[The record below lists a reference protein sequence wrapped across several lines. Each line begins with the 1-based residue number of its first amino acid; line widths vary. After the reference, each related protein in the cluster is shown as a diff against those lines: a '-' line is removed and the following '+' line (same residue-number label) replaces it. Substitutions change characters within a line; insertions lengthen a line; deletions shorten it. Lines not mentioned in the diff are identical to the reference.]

1 MGILKIGMQRYN
13 ILKYFSIKPPYNI
26 NNFSQ
31 ISLKA
36 MPLLL
41 NRLSPK
47 KWFILAKPL
56 SSLQFYENIRQ
67 NRGYYCRSSP
77 IKSAENNSR
86 FCPYHVGAS
95 QGAYVFGFKGQGK

>member
-1 MGILKIGMQRYN
+1 MGILKIGMKRYK
-13 ILKYFSIKPPYNI
+13 ILQYFSIKPPYNI

-36 MPLLL
+36 MTLLL

-67 NRGYYCRSSP
+67 NRLYYCRSSRN
-77 IKSAENNSR
+77 KSAEKNR
-86 FCPYHVGAS
+86 QFCPYNGGAS